1 MPFTFLMVMFNHS
14 HVHFLAYIYEIW
26 NQFLV
31 GFVYVYMPFTF
42 LMDRNMKLDYISLET
57 YVNRVDKIES

>member
-1 MPFTFLMVMFNHS
+1 
-14 HVHFLAYIYEIW
+14 
-26 NQFLV
+26 
-31 GFVYVYMPFTF
+31 MPFTF